1 MDRETVAAGLEEA
14 EQELQAAQRQH
25 DGSHAATVRYR
36 DARDRLVQLERLV
49 KVLLSELAANS
60 TTGRT

>member
-1 MDRETVAAGLEEA
+1 MDKETVAARLAEA
-14 EQELQAAQRQH
+14 ETELRAAQRQH

-49 KVLLSELAANS
+49 KVLLE
-60 TTGRT
+60 TE